1 MTQLVAAFWCE
12 GATEMTW
19 SMDPGQDD
27 TYTVEKRASF
37 VIEIRL
43 AWVFHADSFSY
54 IHLS

>member
-43 AWVFHADSFSY
+43 AWVYHADSFSY